1 MCIISLKKKEGERER
16 ERKRILSKVYLSWT
30 PKRQFSKVHV
40 YPNPDSHLIL
50 HGRLDMYSSTPYT
63 ISYWLLRD
71 LSPPNDQY
79 KKKPHIS
86 YLVRSRTYILHQ
98 LWTEHS
104 YGWLSKY
111 QDVNYWARWR
121 WTRRHSI
128 FNQEVPANSP
138 AKVDILH
145 QYIPLKTGFV
155 LHMLAPYSSY
165 SAFVWQACT
174 QNRNVS
180 INNNNLA
187 KPILSIRK
195 GESQML
201 RFQK

>member
-1 MCIISLKKKEGERER
+1 MCIISLKKKKSEE
-16 ERKRILSKVYLSWT
+16 KNLKQSLSKLNAKTAIQPGSCL
-30 PKRQFSKVHV
+30 

-50 HGRLDMYSSTPYT
+50 QGHLDMDSSTPYT

-71 LSPPNDQY
+71 LSPPNDHY

-86 YLVRSRTYILHQ
+86 YQVRPRNYILHQ
-98 LWTEHS
+98 PMDRTFIWMT
-104 YGWLSKY
+104 LSQY
-111 QDVNYWARWR
+111 QDVNYWARWG

-128 FNQEVPANSP
+128 FNQELPAHSP

-174 QNRNVS
+174 QIRNVS
-180 INNNNLA
+180 INNNNWQEKNYKLWQN
-187 KPILSIRK
+187 L
-195 GESQML
+195 
-201 RFQK
+201 F